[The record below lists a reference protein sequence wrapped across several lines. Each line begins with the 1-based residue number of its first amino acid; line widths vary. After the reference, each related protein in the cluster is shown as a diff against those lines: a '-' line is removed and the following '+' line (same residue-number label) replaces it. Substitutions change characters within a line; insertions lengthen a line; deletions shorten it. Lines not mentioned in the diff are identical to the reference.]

1 MQKIYM
7 KKIFILSAAVAG
19 LLLTSCKKEGSVET
33 TTTPGAK
40 TLKKITK
47 TEGGQTTVYTLDYD
61 GAHRLTAI
69 RTANN
74 SELTSFAYDAN
85 GNVVRTEETAEG
97 FKNIYS
103 YTYSNG
109 LPANA
114 TFKSWQLH
122 PGEPDELIE
131 DDVLTYTVT
140 NNQVSRIHLN
150 MLQASE
156 ETDFNLTYTNGNLTK
171 VVSNGGFLSYTANF
185 TYGTKKAAFPKL
197 YKYVLDQA
205 GFSLQF
211 FGGNELLS
219 ETIDLPGT
227 AFDVNMA
234 MQYTYDADGNVLTST
249 DGTATLRFEYQ

>member
-1 MQKIYM
+1 M
-7 KKIFILSAAVAG
+7 KKIVLLSAVAG
-19 LLLTSCKKEGSVET
+19 LLLTACKKEGSSET

-40 TLKKITK
+40 TLKKVTK
-47 TEGGQTTVYTLDYD
+47 TEGGQTTVYTFNYD
-61 GAHRLTAI
+61 AAHRLTSI
-69 RTANN
+69 RTADN
-74 SELTSFAYDAN
+74 SEHTDFTYDGN
-85 GNVVRTEETAEG
+85 GNITRTEEIEEG
-97 FKNIYS
+97 FRNV
-103 YTYSNG
+103 YTYIYSNG
-109 LPANA
+109 LPASA
-114 TFKSWQLH
+114 TFKSWQQH
-122 PGEPDELIE
+122 PGEPEELIE

-156 ETDFNLTYTNGNLTK
+156 ESDFNLTYTNGNLTR
-171 VVSNGGFLSYTANF
+171 VVSGGGLLGYTATF

-227 AFDVNMA
+227 AFDVNMS

-249 DGTATLRFEYQ
+249 DGSATLKFEYQ